1 MKKLPNILK
10 ALALVVALVAVIVIG
25 NQVYKNIDDG
35 NLQTVEIREY
45 QGVNLS
51 LLADIREPA
60 IKGVQNIDKESY
72 TLGIIGLLKEQ
83 KSYTYDEVIGDFENY
98 KKVSTLYCVDGWDAT
113 VLWEGVLV
121 RELIG
126 ETNPLPGAVT
136 VIFYAADGYTT
147 SFPIEYIMDNDII
160 LAYKANG
167 VVLTPSEGFPFQL
180 VAESKW
186 GYKWIRWVTNIELS
200 YNDAYRGYWEDKGF
214 VNDAD
219 VDEPFWDGSYNVY
232 YYW

>member
-10 ALALVVALVAVIVIG
+10 ALAMVVALVAVIIIG
-25 NQVYKNIDDG
+25 NQVYTNIENN

-45 QGVNLS
+45 QGANLS
-51 LLADIREPA
+51 SLDDFKEPS
-60 IKGVQNIDKESY
+60 IKGVQDVSMEGY
-72 TLGIIGLLKEQ
+72 TLDITGLLNEQ
-83 KSYTYDEVIGDFENY
+83 KSYTYDEVISDFKNY

-121 RELIG
+121 RDLIG
-126 ETNPLPGAVT
+126 ETNPLSEAVT
-136 VIFYAADGYTT
+136 VIFHAADGYTT
-147 SFPIEYIMDNDII
+147 SFPISYIMDNDII

-167 VVLTPSEGFPFQL
+167 LILPASQGYPFQL

-186 GYKWIRWVTNIELS
+186 GYKWIRWVTKIELS
-200 YNDAYRGYWEDKGF
+200 YNDAYRGYWEDRGF

-219 VDEPFWDGSYNVY
+219 VDKPFWDGSYNVY

>member
-10 ALALVVALVAVIVIG
+10 ALAMVVALVAVIIIG
-25 NQVYKNIDDG
+25 NQVYRNMDG
-35 NLQTVEIREY
+35 VLQTVEITEY
-45 QGVNLS
+45 KGANLNS
-51 LLADIREPA
+51 LTDVREPA
-60 IKGVQNIDKESY
+60 INGVQYVDKESY
-72 TLGIIGLLKEQ
+72 ILEIKGLVNEQ
-83 KSYTYDEVIGDFENY
+83 KSYTYDEVIGDFKNY
-98 KKVSTLYCVDGWDAT
+98 KKVSTLHCVDGWDAT

-126 ETNPLPGAVT
+126 ETNPMPQAVT
-136 VIFYAADGYTT
+136 VIFHAADGYTT
-147 SFPIEYIMDNDII
+147 SFPISYIMDNDII

-167 VVLTPSEGFPFQL
+167 VILTPTQGFPFQL
-180 VAESKW
+180 VADSKW
-186 GYKWIRWVTNIELS
+186 GYKWIRWVTKIELS
-200 YNDAYRGYWEDKGF
+200 YNDAYRGYWEDRGF

>member
-10 ALALVVALVAVIVIG
+10 ALAMVVALVAVIIIG
-25 NQVYKNIDDG
+25 NQVYTNIENN

-45 QGVNLS
+45 QGANLS
-51 LLADIREPA
+51 SLDDFKEPS
-60 IKGVQNIDKESY
+60 IKGVQDVDMEVY
-72 TLGIIGLLKEQ
+72 TLDITGLLNEQ

-126 ETNPLPGAVT
+126 ETNPLPDAVT

-147 SFPIEYIMDNDII
+147 SFPISYIMDNDII

-167 VVLTPSEGFPFQL
+167 LILPSSQGYPFQL

-186 GYKWIRWVTNIELS
+186 GYKWIRWVTKIELS
-200 YNDAYRGYWEDKGF
+200 YNDAYRGYWEDRGF

-219 VDEPFWDGSYNVY
+219 VDKPFWDGYYNVY